1 MGPVKKLDV
10 AVEEVYE
17 IEHGLAVLP
26 KMMIMICFA
35 DYLVVKLK
43 GRRESEAGCIFA

>member
-1 MGPVKKLDV
+1 MGPLKKLGV

-26 KMMIMICFA
+26 KMMIYFD

-43 GRRESEAGCIFA
+43 CRRESEAGCIFA